1 MIKTGTKYY
10 DNSEK
15 KAQDMEVQKIKNSL
29 GKEGC
34 KGDFSEEVHASEG
47 WWQKKDL
54 KRKGEESKEIS
65 SRLLKF
71 SR

>member
-1 MIKTGTKYY
+1 
-10 DNSEK
+10 
-15 KAQDMEVQKIKNSL
+15 MEVQKIKNSL
-29 GKEGC
+29 GKEGW